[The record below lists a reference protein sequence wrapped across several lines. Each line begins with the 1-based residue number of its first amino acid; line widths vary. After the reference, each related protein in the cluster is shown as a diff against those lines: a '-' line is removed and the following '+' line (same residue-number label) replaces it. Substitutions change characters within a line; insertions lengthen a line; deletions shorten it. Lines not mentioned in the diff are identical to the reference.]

1 MKQNN
6 SSALRM
12 SDKQAFAAVRKG
24 DAAKLAIRLDK
35 GVSVNAVG
43 DLLPF
48 HSQVPLVVVAARE
61 GSPECVQLLLSR
73 GADPNARAISH
84 GRTEE
89 GLPGMTALVAALRE
103 HGDPDATEKQRR
115 REVANL
121 LLKAGAD
128 PDAICGDDELPMKWA
143 IWHDYEGV
151 PEELISAGAK
161 AHLNPRYGI
170 LNEAARWGSIRYLKQ
185 FFAAGMSPN
194 ATNKHAAP
202 PLFSA
207 AHAAH
212 PEVVD
217 FLLKSG
223 AEPDPVMRRGWT
235 PLHVA
240 CDHASRSGLNDQ
252 FQADLAII
260 SMLLRHGADIN
271 RRTPDGETPLAL
283 AMKGGSAKPVVALLQ
298 SHGASL

>member
-6 SSALRM
+6 SPALRL
-12 SDKQAFAAVRKG
+12 SDTQAFAAVRKG
-24 DAAKLAIRLDK
+24 DAAKLAVRLDK

-43 DLLPF
+43 DLPPF
-48 HSQVPLVVVAARE
+48 HSQVPLVVVAAME

-73 GADPNARAISH
+73 GADPNERAISH
-84 GRTEE
+84 GVEE
-89 GLPGMTALVAALRE
+89 LPGMTALVAALRE
-103 HGDPDATEKQRR
+103 HGDPDETERQRR
-115 REVANL
+115 GEVVKL
-121 LLKAGAD
+121 LLKAGVD
-128 PDAICGDDELPMKWA
+128 PDAVCGNDELPMKWA
-143 IWHDYEGV
+143 IWHAYEGV

-161 AHLNPRYGI
+161 AHLNPSYGI
-170 LNEAARWGSIRYLKQ
+170 LNEAARWGSIRYLKL

-194 ATNKHAAP
+194 ATDKHAAP
-202 PLFSA
+202 PLFHA
-207 AHAAH
+207 AAEAH

-223 AEPDPVMRRGWT
+223 AEPDPVVRRGWT

-240 CDHASRSGLNDQ
+240 CDHASRTGLDDQ

-260 SMLLRHGADIN
+260 SMLLKHGANIN

-283 AMKGGSAKPVVALLQ
+283 AMKGGSAKPVIALLQ
-298 SHGASL
+298 SQGASL